1 MAHHT
6 KDKGDLAVGM
16 VIADLLINGYQ
27 YAPLISEHMPFD
39 LIAIDPTS
47 NRNLKKIQVKYIARK
62 NNVLT
67 IDFRSTYSDSNG
79 IHVKKVDRTSFDA
92 YAIYCPETHQIFYI
106 LTTEIPEEMG
116 RSITLRLEKP
126 LQNQQKGIRM
136 ANDYLGVSR
145 IFS

>member
-16 VIADLLINGYQ
+16 VISDLLINGYH
-27 YAPLISEHMPFD
+27 YSPLISEHMPFD
-39 LIAIDPTS
+39 LIAINT
-47 NRNLKKIQVKYIARK
+47 NNWNLKKIPVKYITKR

-79 IHVKKVDRTSFDA
+79 IHVNKVDRTFFDA
-92 YAIYCPETHQIFYI
+92 YAIYCPDIHQIFYI
-106 LTTEIPEEMG
+106 LTSEIPEEMG

-126 LQNQQKGIRM
+126 MQNQQKGIRM
-136 ANDYLGVSR
+136 ADNYLGVNR